1 MCSAALAAGAALCL
15 ESAFEIDSGGSIMAT
30 HASQHQ
36 PLPTLASCPLPR
48 RVRDLLATV
57 LKLTSDELEAC
68 IAATLKD
75 LGQQL
80 HLQIAASVDKG
91 VRDHWEVARDLLER
105 SRQDVTLHFMNAL
118 EAEMANLQEPQVVR
132 GHLQTR
138 YRAGDEMALVNDLE
152 IEETSVL
159 TDSASRTELQ
169 HSLQLF
175 LLGQRFGVLAGRPA
189 FDVETL
195 PVGPQA
201 LCRSIRRAA
210 EKLGLEVQ
218 VRLLLYRAFERQV
231 MPAYGGL
238 VEKINAALAKGG
250 VLPHLQYV
258 PIRARRSEQSSATA
272 VALAEIREQGLS
284 LADFG
289 ISQTARAEFHN
300 RSGEARPAG
309 ATGSQAV
316 EARKVT
322 ELLLAMASGRDVD
335 DKSGE
340 KAFAMLRQ
348 LTASRR
354 QLLGKLNPDRS
365 QDGREA
371 AHQVSA
377 NELQEALRV
386 LQDRPA
392 APVFRQGR
400 VAARNMGHIKQDMLA
415 LLRRISPN
423 EEAPALADEHNDV
436 LDLIGMLYDN
446 LMKDMKPGSTGSA
459 LLSKLQLPLMR
470 VALQDS
476 AFFTRQEHPAR
487 QMLDT
492 IAETSA
498 NWLADDDADG
508 TLANQ
513 MNSIIDR
520 AAREY
525 RGDPAIFKNVLDE
538 LIAHL
543 QTMSRKAEVAE
554 RRHVEAARGK
564 EKLTL
569 AREHASRSVEALVKG
584 QKLPRFTRT
593 MLSQA
598 WTDVM
603 ALTALRQG
611 EDSPAWKRQL
621 QVAERLVQIAQH
633 PNGDHPDSLDP
644 ESNLQR
650 EIEQGLEKVGYQG
663 EDIGAIAHRLVHPGQ
678 STKEDAGSRTELT
691 MRLKAQARLGEDLP
705 GKAARMVPL
714 TSAEEAQMER
724 IRQAPVGTW
733 FEFVINPEGDRVRR
747 RLSWLSTATGD
758 ALFVN
763 KRGQKNAEYTLTS
776 LARLMAKGQVE
787 IIEDEKGT
795 VLDRAWE
802 NVVAALRSFAV
813 PENPQG
819 GAQ

>member
-1 MCSAALAAGAALCL
+1 
-15 ESAFEIDSGGSIMAT
+15 
-30 HASQHQ
+30 
-36 PLPTLASCPLPR
+36 
-48 RVRDLLATV
+48 
-57 LKLTSDELEAC
+57 
-68 IAATLKD
+68 
-75 LGQQL
+75 
-80 HLQIAASVDKG
+80 
-91 VRDHWEVARDLLER
+91 
-105 SRQDVTLHFMNAL
+105 
-118 EAEMANLQEPQVVR
+118 
-132 GHLQTR
+132 
-138 YRAGDEMALVNDLE
+138 
-152 IEETSVL
+152 
-159 TDSASRTELQ
+159 
-169 HSLQLF
+169 
-175 LLGQRFGVLAGRPA
+175 
-189 FDVETL
+189 
-195 PVGPQA
+195 
-201 LCRSIRRAA
+201 
-210 EKLGLEVQ
+210 
-218 VRLLLYRAFERQV
+218 
-231 MPAYGGL
+231 
-238 VEKINAALAKGG
+238 
-250 VLPHLQYV
+250 

-272 VALAEIREQGLS
+272 TALAEIRDQGLS

-289 ISQTARAEFHN
+289 ASHTARAEFHN
-300 RSGEARPAG
+300 RSGEARPG
-309 ATGSQAV
+309 GGDGSKADD
-316 EARKVT
+316 ARQVV
-322 ELLLAMASGRDVD
+322 ELLMSLASGRNKENPAGDQ
-335 DKSGE
+335 
-340 KAFAMLRQ
+340 AFALLRQ
-348 LTASRR
+348 LTSSRR

-365 QDGREA
+365 REGRETP
-371 AHQVSA
+371 HVVSI
-377 NELQEALRV
+377 NELQEALKI

-400 VAARNMGHIKQDMLA
+400 VATRNMGHIKQDMLA
-415 LLRRISPN
+415 MLRRVSPN
-423 EEAPALADEHNDV
+423 EEAPALAEEHNDA

-446 LMKDMKPGSTGSA
+446 LMKDVKPGSTAST

-470 VALQDS
+470 VALEDS
-476 AFFTRQEHPAR
+476 GFFTRQEHPAR

-492 IAETSA
+492 IAETSI

-520 AAREY
+520 ATREY
-525 RGDPAIFKNVLDE
+525 RGDPAVFKNVLEE

-543 QTMSRKAEVAE
+543 QTLSRKAEVAE

-569 AREHASRSVEALVKG
+569 AREHASRAVEALVKG

-611 EDSPAWKRQL
+611 EESPAWKRQL
-621 QVAERLVQIAQH
+621 QVAGRLVEIAQH
-633 PNGDHPDSLDP
+633 LDGDHPDSLDA
-644 ESNLQR
+644 EMNLQR

-663 EDIGAIAHRLVHPGQ
+663 EDVGAIAHRLVHPRQG
-678 STKEDAGSRTELT
+678 TREDAGSRTELT

-724 IRQAPVGTW
+724 IKQTPVGTW

-776 LARLMAKGQVE
+776 LARMMAKGQVG

-795 VLDRAWE
+795 VLDRAWD

-813 PENPQG
+813 PGQPEG
-819 GAQ
+819 GAR

>member
-1 MCSAALAAGAALCL
+1 M
-15 ESAFEIDSGGSIMAT
+15 
-30 HASQHQ
+30 
-36 PLPTLASCPLPR
+36 
-48 RVRDLLATV
+48 TV
-57 LKLTSDELEAC
+57 D
-68 IAATLKD
+68 KD
-75 LGQQL
+75 LR
-80 HLQIAASVDKG
+80 ASL
-91 VRDHWEVARDLLER
+91 EVARELLER

-118 EAEMANLQEPQVVR
+118 EAELACLQEPQIVR

-159 TDSASRTELQ
+159 TDAASRAELQ

-218 VRLLLYRAFERQV
+218 VRLLLYRSFERQV

-238 VEKINAALAKGG
+238 VEKINASLARNG

-272 VALAEIREQGLS
+272 TALAEIREQGLS

-289 ISQTARAEFHN
+289 AEHTARAELHS
-300 RSGEARPAG
+300 RSAGPRQAG
-309 ATGSQAV
+309 AAGSKAD
-316 EARKVT
+316 EARKVA
-322 ELLLAMASGRDVD
+322 ELLLAMVSGRDND
-335 DKSGE
+335 NQQSDQ
-340 KAFAMLRQ
+340 AFALLRQ

-365 QDGREA
+365 REGREA
-371 AHQVSA
+371 PHLVSA
-377 NELQEALRV
+377 NELQEALKV

-400 VAARNMGHIKQDMLA
+400 VATRNMGHIKQDMLA
-415 LLRRISPN
+415 MLRRISPN
-423 EEAPALADEHNDV
+423 EEAPALADEHNDA

-446 LMKDMKPGSTGSA
+446 LMKDVKPGSTASA

-476 AFFTRQEHPAR
+476 AFFTRHEHPAR

-492 IAETSA
+492 IAETSV
-498 NWLADDDADG
+498 NWLADDDTDG

-513 MNSIIDR
+513 MSSIIDR
-520 AAREY
+520 ASREY
-525 RGDPAIFKNVLDE
+525 RGDPAVFKNVLQE

-543 QTMSRKAEVAE
+543 QTLSRKAEVAE

-569 AREHASRSVEALVKG
+569 AREHASRAVEALVKG

-611 EDSPAWKRQL
+611 EDSPAWKRHL
-621 QVAERLVQIAQH
+621 QVAERLIQIAQH
-633 PNGDHPDSLDP
+633 PGGDHPDSLDT
-644 ESNLQR
+644 ELNLQR

-663 EDIGAIAHRLVHPGQ
+663 EDIGAIAHRLVHPGH

-691 MRLKAQARLGEDLP
+691 MRLKAQARLGEELP

-724 IRQAPVGTW
+724 IKQAPVGTW

-776 LARLMAKGQVE
+776 LARLMAKGQVD

-813 PENPQG
+813 PEQPPG